1 MPRFL
6 RRSNQSGDVLDG
18 REMALHGIGQIGDCV
33 PIQLPVVYATTSDES
48 GSVDARLRRPR
59 GCHVSVDAAAE
70 GSDGSRGAR
79 SIEAGG
85 GRDRAKPSAMVSESA
100 SGELSVEQADATVR
114 SRRFVG
120 LLVVVAIIGVV
131 VSLAAWCF
139 LEGIFQI
146 QRELYVHLPN
156 ALGYQHG
163 PPKWWPF
170 PVLAIG
176 ALIVALAITRLPGDG
191 GHIPA
196 EGLSAG
202 GATDPK
208 VLPGVV
214 LAGVATI
221 GFGLV
226 LGPEAP
232 LIALGGGLAT
242 LLIGLSRR
250 ETPPEAVM
258 LIAAAGAF
266 SAMSFI
272 FDSPLIAAVILIE
285 ATAIGGP
292 RLRLVLVPGLLAAG
306 IGTIVSLGMGHFTGL
321 SGKDYSLGALPL
333 TAAPHLK
340 VGEFGW
346 TIALAIAIA
355 FITTVGLRGGM
366 LTYRFVSRRRQLVLW
381 PAIGL
386 VVGGLAIAFSQIT
399 GRSFEEVLFS
409 GQDQLPGLV
418 GQAGSWSL
426 SALLWLIVFKGLAYS
441 LSLGSFRGGPTF
453 PALFLGA
460 AGGIMASHLA
470 GFPIQSAVAVGMGA
484 ATVAVLRLPLSAV
497 VLATVLT
504 APAGSNVEPLIILG
518 VVVSYITTLLLSRP
532 PAPGLAPATESAALD
547 EPTPSA

>member
-1 MPRFL
+1 M
-6 RRSNQSGDVLDG
+6 
-18 REMALHGIGQIGDCV
+18 
-33 PIQLPVVYATTSDES
+33 TS
-48 GSVDARLRRPR
+48 
-59 GCHVSVDAAAE
+59 
-70 GSDGSRGAR
+70 
-79 SIEAGG
+79 AG
-85 GRDRAKPSAMVSESA
+85 A
-100 SGELSVEQADATVR
+100 SGELTSEQADATVR
-114 SRRFVG
+114 SRRFVA
-120 LLVVVAIIGVV
+120 LLVVVAIIGVI

-146 QRELYVHLPN
+146 QRELYTHLPN

-163 PPKWWPF
+163 PPKWWPL

-176 ALIVALAITRLPGDG
+176 ALIVGLAITRLPGNG

-202 GATDPK
+202 GPTDPK

-250 ETPPEAVM
+250 ETPPEAV
-258 LIAAAGAF
+258 LLVAAAGAF

-292 RLRLVLVPGLLAAG
+292 RLRVVLVPGLLAAG
-306 IGTIVSLGMGHFTGL
+306 IGTLVSLGMGHFTGL
-321 SGKDYSLGALPL
+321 STKDYSLGALPL

-340 VGEFGW
+340 FGEFGW
-346 TIALAIAIA
+346 AIALAIAIA
-355 FITTVGLRGGM
+355 VVTSFALRGGL
-366 LTYRFVSRRRQLVLW
+366 LTHHMVSRRRLLWLW

-386 VVGGLAIAFSQIT
+386 VIGGLAIAFSQIT

-418 GQAGSWSL
+418 GQAGTWSL
-426 SALLWLIVFKGLAYS
+426 SALAWLLVFKGVAYT
-441 LSLGSFRGGPTF
+441 LR
-453 PALFLGA
+453 
-460 AGGIMASHLA
+460 
-470 GFPIQSAVAVGMGA
+470 SA
-484 ATVAVLRLPLSAV
+484 P
-497 VLATVLT
+497 
-504 APAGSNVEPLIILG
+504 
-518 VVVSYITTLLLSRP
+518 
-532 PAPGLAPATESAALD
+532 SAAARRSRLCSSARLRGSWRRTWPD
-547 EPTPSA
+547 SRSSTPSR